1 MIQPDGKI
9 IAVRS
14 ANDPVSFYDF
24 AAVRYLS
31 NGTSDTTF
39 GVAGKVHSD
48 FGAQNF
54 DRARSAAL
62 QPDGRIVAVGFAI
75 SQNGGVQNFAVA
87 RYDSNGVLD
96 TSFGTGA

>member
-1 MIQPDGKI
+1 MIRPDGKI

-14 ANDPVSFYDF
+14 ANDPASFYDF

-48 FGAQNF
+48 FGDQNF

-62 QPDGRIVAVGFAI
+62 QPDGRIVAAGFAI